1 MTRTIPTNLRPPRAL
16 CLALALLCTALA
28 LVALPSQ
35 ARAAMNATAQAV
47 DSSLA
52 ERVTHVTSDEQ
63 DELLAHAKLGSSTG
77 SVAMIYGQQTYPD
90 AEFYD
95 YPSIADGVVAL
106 DSGRIDYAFVPET
119 MALLYMRN
127 DAKYSYLD
135 AGLFEVNDTFGLAKG
150 NEELRDKLSAAIT
163 QLDEDG
169 TLDDLFNKWVVKG
182 DYSMDDVPVNAD
194 APVLKVACPASEE
207 PVIFIQN
214 GQIKGLDVEIAMRVA
229 YLAGY
234 RLEFQDMTFSA
245 ELSAVASGKVDF
257 GLHFAPTEERKK
269 QFCFTEPI
277 EQVRWIA
284 MYVADDSVA
293 AGPFEAIANS
303 FESSFLA
310 EDRWQLVL
318 SGLGVTVGVSAGA
331 FALATLLGA
340 GLCWLRTRGGIAAK
354 ASAAYSRV
362 MTGIPVLVWLMLL
375 YYVLFAG
382 VDIAATLVAILCFG
396 LVSAAPL
403 ASVFMTGL
411 ESVDAGQVEAAL
423 ALGFSR
429 GETYRR
435 VVLPQAA
442 RSVWGLYAGQLTSLI
457 KGTSVVGY
465 VAIQDLTK
473 VSDIIRSRT
482 FQAFFPLVSTAL
494 VYFAVIALAGWLLGR
509 LGRRLEPRRRSSA
522 RILKGIEIH

>member
-1 MTRTIPTNLRPPRAL
+1 MSAS
-16 CLALALLCTALA
+16 AE
-28 LVALPSQ
+28 
-35 ARAAMNATAQAV
+35 AV
-47 DSSLA
+47 DSTLT
-52 ERVTHVTSDEQ
+52 ERITHVTNEEQ

-77 SVAMIYGQQTYPD
+77 SVAMIYGQQTYPE

-95 YPSIADGVVAL
+95 YPSISDGVVAL

-163 QLDEDG
+163 QLDEEG
-169 TLDDLFNKWVVKG
+169 TLDALFNKWVVEG
-182 DYSMDDVPVNAD
+182 DYSMDDVPVNEE

-214 GQIKGLDVEIAMRVA
+214 GQIKGLDVEIAMRAA

-234 RLEFQDMTFSA
+234 RVEFQDMTFSA

-269 QFCFTEPI
+269 QFCFTEPV
-277 EQVRWIA
+277 EDVRWIA
-284 MYVADDSVA
+284 MYVSDDSAA
-293 AGPFEAIANS
+293 AGPLEAIANS
-303 FESSFLA
+303 FESTFLT

-318 SGLGVTVGVSAGA
+318 GGLGVTAGISVGA

-340 GLCWLRTRGGIAAK
+340 ILCWMGTRGGAIAK
-354 ASAAYSRV
+354 ASTVYSRV
-362 MTGIPVLVWLMLL
+362 ATGIPVLVWLMLL

-382 VDIAATLVAILCFG
+382 VDISAVLVAILCFG

-411 ESVDAGQVEAAL
+411 ESVDKGQVEAAL

-429 GETYRR
+429 KEAFQR
-435 VVLPQAA
+435 VVLPQAI
-442 RSVWGLYAGQLTSLI
+442 RSVWGLYAGQLTNLI

-465 VAIQDLTK
+465 VAINDLTK

-494 VYFAVIALAGWLLGR
+494 IYFAAIALAGWLLGR
-509 LGRRLEPRRRSSA
+509 LGKTLEPKRRSRA
-522 RILKGIEIH
+522 RILKGIETS